1 LKADLSDTF
10 IILHYKGTP
19 ISSIGSALADKGIIA
34 KKASFEVVFGGAFSV
49 FKRST
54 AAEQPG
60 VAIRV

>member
-1 LKADLSDTF
+1 L
-10 IILHYKGTP
+10 
-19 ISSIGSALADKGIIA
+19 IGSALADEGIIA
-34 KKASFEVVFGGAFSV
+34 KRASFEVVFGGAFSV